1 MKKTVALMLLV
12 MLAVF
17 VCAAMAED
25 TISVMVPPVSGTYL
39 DDIDVWAAEFM
50 EANPEIKIEVIKTSW
65 EDHSGKL
72 QTMAAAG

>member
-1 MKKTVALMLLV
+1 MLLV